1 MLRGSIGPRLLALV
15 AAVGCGPTGGDAP
28 AFLEL
33 EDHSGVVGREIF
45 FEVRAADPELTALRF
60 GLDGS
65 APTASSASL
74 TPAGN
79 GSSAIFRW
87 TPTAA
92 DVGLWIFDFRVSDGV
107 HETVESVAIAVDQTA
122 GDAPVFRQPL
132 GAGTTFDLA
141 DGPCVTLAIHVDD
154 PDSSFVEVTQ
164 GEPLIEGATLSEA
177 PGGYVWEWCPTG
189 QQAASGDSFVLTL
202 TADDGEHQTTKHFLV
217 VLRNGPL
224 IEPVDLSGFVLHQ
237 AGASCQFEL
246 PGSFEV
252 ERGSTVIIARDASRA
267 EFEAFWGEPLGASVI
282 FFSSGDS
289 CPRINGDE
297 SYVLVDAAGDI
308 VDGPTPVMFEHENF
322 QRIKGALPADDL
334 DSWDIISD
342 LASPSPGFAPR
353 DPEVQSVYISEYSDA
368 SGTGSFIFE
377 FVEIAVD

>member
-1 MLRGSIGPRLLALV
+1 
-15 AAVGCGPTGGDAP
+15 
-28 AFLEL
+28 
-33 EDHSGVVGREIF
+33 
-45 FEVRAADPELTALRF
+45 
-60 GLDGS
+60 
-65 APTASSASL
+65 
-74 TPAGN
+74 
-79 GSSAIFRW
+79 
-87 TPTAA
+87 
-92 DVGLWIFDFRVSDGV
+92 
-107 HETVESVAIAVDQTA
+107 
-122 GDAPVFRQPL
+122 
-132 GAGTTFDLA
+132 
-141 DGPCVTLAIHVDD
+141 
-154 PDSSFVEVTQ
+154 
-164 GEPLIEGATLSEA
+164 
-177 PGGYVWEWCPTG
+177 
-189 QQAASGDSFVLTL
+189 
-202 TADDGEHQTTKHFLV
+202 
-217 VLRNGPL
+217 
-224 IEPVDLSGFVLHQ
+224 
-237 AGASCQFEL
+237 
-246 PGSFEV
+246 V